1 MREILTDIFTWPWF
15 SEPHGYNFNGHFIR
29 YAGRNLC
36 VDPVEPSEEDLAE
49 LARQGVAR
57 ILITNRNHSRAA
69 NKIRARTGARTA
81 IHPADAPHARKEG
94 AELDDELNP
103 GDKAGPF
110 VVIDSPGKSLGE
122 VVLHWPERR
131 ILLVGDAV
139 VGDPPGRCKLLP
151 DKVVDDPGRMPSAVE
166 EILRYWAP
174 SQYQGRFTTKPAT
187 IHGVTIPAGAPTL
200 LLTGAAS
207 RDERAYP
214 EPDRFDIDRKQ
225 QIALG
230 FGYGIHSCLGIALAR
245 LESRIAFE
253 ELCARYPRYR
263 VDERGLRR
271 VQMANVAGYSHV
283 PVSLPARP
291 SS

>member
-29 YAGRNLC
+29 HAGRNLC

-49 LARQGVAR
+49 LVRQGVAR

-103 GDKAGPF
+103 GAKVGPF

-122 VVLHWPERR
+122 VVLHWPERK

-139 VGDPPGRCKLLP
+139 VGDPPGKCKLLP
-151 DKVVDDPGRMPSAVE
+151 DKVVDDPPRLRDSARE
-166 EILRYWAP
+166 
-174 SQYQGRFTTKPAT
+174 
-187 IHGVTIPAGAPTL
+187 L
-200 LLTGAAS
+200 LAL
-207 RDERAYP
+207 D
-214 EPDRFDIDRKQ
+214 FDILLVGDGVP
-225 QIALG
+225 I
-230 FGYGIHSCLGIALAR
+230 
-245 LESRIAFE
+245 LESAKERLR
-253 ELCARYPRYR
+253 EL
-263 VDERGLRR
+263 VDTF
-271 VQMANVAGYSHV
+271 
-283 PVSLPARP
+283 
-291 SS
+291 